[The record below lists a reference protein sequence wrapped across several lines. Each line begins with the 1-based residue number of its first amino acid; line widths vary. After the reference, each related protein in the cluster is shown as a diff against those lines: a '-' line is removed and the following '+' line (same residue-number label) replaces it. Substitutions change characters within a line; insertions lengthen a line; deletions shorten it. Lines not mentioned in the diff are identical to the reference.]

1 MNMTA
6 AAIRYA
12 QAGLY
17 IFPCWTVLKADDG
30 FVCAC
35 GRGDCSHKGKHP
47 LGSIVHQGYQTQPLT
62 LSRSSIGGSFKPD
75 ANIGLALDGFIV
87 IDVDPRHGGDR
98 SLVGLEAQYGS
109 LPKTRRARS
118 GGGGEHIFFRSPA
131 GVTVKNDNKGGLA
144 QGLDI
149 KTKGGYV
156 MAAPSLHESG
166 NRYEWIDNIPA
177 VEPPAWL
184 TEKLHKKRSQGCNIT
199 RDSGVSLLVV
209 ACDDGQRD
217 VTVTKLTGHLLRR
230 FVDPAVVFELI
241 KAWNE
246 ARVRPP
252 LPYDDICREFV
263 NSLFCKEGERIK
275 QAAEGRRWRQ

>member
-12 QAGLY
+12 QAGLP
-17 IFPCWTVLKADDG
+17 IFPCWTVLQVDDG

-35 GRGDCSHKGKHP
+35 GKGDCSSKGKHP
-47 LGSIVHQGYQTQPLT
+47 LGSIVHRG
-62 LSRSSIGGSFKPD
+62 LSDATADVEQVKHWWMLKPD

-98 SLVGLEAQYGS
+98 SLVGLENQYGS

-144 QGLDI
+144 PGLDI

-166 NRYEWIDNIPA
+166 NRYKWIDNIPA

-184 TEKLHKKRSQGCNIT
+184 TEKLQQESAAKAATSPETWRQLVG
-199 RDSGVSLLVV
+199 DGV
-209 ACDDGQRD
+209 DDGQRD

-230 FVDPAVVFELI
+230 FVDPRVVLELMN
-241 KAWNE
+241 AWNE

-252 LPYDDICREFV
+252 LPSDDISRIV
-263 NSLFCKEGERIK
+263 NSICFKEIK
-275 QAAEGRRWRQ
+275 RREARR